1 MCVGVGMCVYVL
13 QKDRKNERKIGGGGG
28 GMTQE
33 ASKATAEQGSEHCIR
48 PMFIS

>member
-1 MCVGVGMCVYVL
+1 MYVCAYVSR
-13 QKDRKNERKIGGGGG
+13 KDRENERKRGRGW
-28 GMTQE
+28 GMIQE